1 MNFQKHSSQ
10 KSSGKQNKKVS
21 KHFKIYQPYDENFS
35 KLLIDESLSW
45 KKVSSLFPRN
55 CLSETQNLCWFALL
69 LDLLESSS
77 FENVFSLLDNAPIYP
92 TRYIVGCAD
101 QKNLFQYFEALCSK
115 STVLWTVKR
124 KCWPSEPVRLQP

>member
-10 KSSGKQNKKVS
+10 ESSGKY
-21 KHFKIYQPYDENFS
+21 FKIYQPYDENFS

-45 KKVSSLFPRN
+45 KKSQFLVSQKLSFGNTKSLLVCTTAWPTWVIILWKCF
-55 CLSETQNLCWFALL
+55 
-69 LDLLESSS
+69 
-77 FENVFSLLDNAPIYP
+77 FSLLDNAPIYP